1 MISLKKP
8 FKSWYVSIVE
18 VGKFGLDHQMQALAQ
33 LNQILLKSENCNPS
47 NILFLLPKLLFQ
59 ALDF

>member
-1 MISLKKP
+1 MRIEKP

-18 VGKFGLDHQMQALAQ
+18 VGEFGLNHQMQALAQ
-33 LNQILLKSENCNPS
+33 LNQILLKNKNCMQY
-47 NILFLLPKLLFQ
+47 NILYLLPKLLFQ

>member
-1 MISLKKP
+1 MN
-8 FKSWYVSIVE
+8 VSIVE
-18 VGKFGLDHQMQALAQ
+18 LGEFGLDHQMQAFTQ
-33 LNQILLKSENCNPS
+33 LNQILLKNENCMQS